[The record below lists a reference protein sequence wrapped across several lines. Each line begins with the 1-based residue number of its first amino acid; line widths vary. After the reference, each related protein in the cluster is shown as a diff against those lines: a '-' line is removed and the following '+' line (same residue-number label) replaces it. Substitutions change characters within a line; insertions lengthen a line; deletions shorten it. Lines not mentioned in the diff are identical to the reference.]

1 MAPAAEFALKPAAG
15 RRNRALAAALAV
27 CWLLAL
33 PGPAP
38 AQPDDVALATSEEV
52 LSDRRIAA
60 GYVRAGNDALAA
72 VILERLST
80 QLAGSTHGGLAA
92 AALTALESGD
102 PLQAAD
108 LLEKLAEKLAE
119 QRRDADRPV
128 FADCI
133 RDAKKTYGPLDAFRN
148 EPPDLTEST
157 TAVALS
163 AAAASASAALERCDG
178 EAAPAIAANPDFRR
192 SIEGAR
198 KVLEQIGS
206 AVDAADG
213 SQLPRL
219 VTELRGYILLLVFR
233 YG

>member
-1 MAPAAEFALKPAAG
+1 MVPGFAVAALAPL
-15 RRNRALAAALAV
+15 RNCANAAALAV
-27 CWLLAL
+27 FLLAL
-33 PGPAP
+33 PALPAL
-38 AQPDDVALATSEEV
+38 AQPDDVALATSEQV
-52 LSDRRIAA
+52 LSDRRAA
-60 GYVRAGNDALAA
+60 AAYVRAGNDDLAV

-80 QLAGSTHGGLAA
+80 QLAGSDFGSLAA
-92 AALTALESGD
+92 AALTALETGET
-102 PLQAAD
+102 LQAAD
-108 LLEKLAEKLAE
+108 ILEKLAEKMAE

-133 RDAKKTYGPLDAFRN
+133 RDTKKTYAPLEAYRKDA
-148 EPPDLTEST
+148 PDLAEST
-157 TAVALS
+157 TAVAIS

-192 SIEGAR
+192 SIDGAR
-198 KVLEQIGS
+198 ATLSQIGS

-219 VTELRGYILLLVFR
+219 VGILRDYIRLLLFR